1 MLKDRLDEDYTQ
13 ERLVSKKL
21 KEELIIVESKIT
33 EKDLLINKLNQ
44 QVN

>member
-33 EKDLLINKLNQ
+33 EKDLLINKLN
-44 QVN
+44 